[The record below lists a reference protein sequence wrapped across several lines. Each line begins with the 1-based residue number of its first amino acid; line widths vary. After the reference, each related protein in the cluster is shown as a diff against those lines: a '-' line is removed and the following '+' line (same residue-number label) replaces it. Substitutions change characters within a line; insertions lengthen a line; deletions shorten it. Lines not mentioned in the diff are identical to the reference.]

1 MENKRI
7 LIQHYHWAI
16 NVAGKKYTYI
26 AWSNFDCLYKLEDNT
41 YVLYQAQYPDIFISD
56 TWYISHASQNLF
68 MRSIKKLSFEQAN
81 IYMGS
86 LLAKAAED
94 INEVKEYQLEV
105 LRAINNEG
113 FTLSPSLKSII

>member
-7 LIQHYHWAI
+7 LIQHYHWTI
-16 NVAGKKYTYI
+16 NVAGKECTYI
-26 AWSNFDCLYKLEDNT
+26 AWSNYDCLYKLEDNT
-41 YVLYQAQYPDIFISD
+41 YVLYQAKYSDAYISD
-56 TWYISHASQNLF
+56 TWHMTYVSQNLF
-68 MRSIKKLSFEQAN
+68 MRSIKKLSFEEAN
-81 IYMGS
+81 IYVGS